1 MPDRPGSLLL
11 IGRRSL
17 RTSNSFMHNL
27 PALVKGPDPCTLQ
40 VSPDDARRLGLA
52 DGRAARITS
61 RAGSAVA
68 PVEITPDLM
77 PGVVSLPHGWGHDA
91 EGSRLTIARAHA
103 GVNANALTDDRA
115 YDRASGTAVLFGTP
129 VTVEPAPLDGAA

>member
-1 MPDRPGSLLL
+1 
-11 IGRRSL
+11 
-17 RTSNSFMHNL
+17 
-27 PALVKGPDPCTLQ
+27 
-40 VSPDDARRLGLA
+40 
-52 DGRAARITS
+52 
-61 RAGSAVA
+61 
-68 PVEITPDLM
+68 VEITPDLM